1 MSTEPARASQQF
13 DDVLDQMAQNHR
25 AAIDATR
32 AHLAEVPQQGRS
44 VDAQELG
51 QLPVGPTPSDPGK
64 DLVHKYGRETTPVVD
79 RTPAREPEP

>member
-1 MSTEPARASQQF
+1 MSEPARASHQF

-32 AHLAEVPQQGRS
+32 AHLAEVPHQGRS
-44 VDAQELG
+44 VGAQELG
-51 QLPVGPTPSDPGK
+51 QLPVGATPSDPAK
-64 DLVHKYGRETTPVVD
+64 DLVHKYGRETTPAVE